1 MTGLRDGNYNPATT
15 AAMLDGIVDEIGGG
29 LEQKVSIARDEYV
42 LIADEAQTRTGFL
55 RRRIE
60 QFDDLTRNLGQVH
73 GAEGSAPVARFD
85 LRNPRERREH
95 PQHAVEVGHGF
106 VDQRLIVLHRAFE
119 LVGKRALRVHILLRN
134 AA

>member
-1 MTGLRDGNYNPATT
+1 GPTAAQSETGFGRATGSFEPVKTLEDVGMFGSGNSGPLIGDRKERLAIAPSHLNGHPAGF

-60 QFDDLTRNLGQVH
+60 QFDDL
-73 GAEGSAPVARFD
+73 
-85 LRNPRERREH
+85 
-95 PQHAVEVGHGF
+95 
-106 VDQRLIVLHRAFE
+106 
-119 LVGKRALRVHILLRN
+119 
-134 AA
+134 